1 MISKIALKIFESRV
15 GTLIRWVSKAI
26 SDTLANKLRFFLT
39 VLGIL
44 IGTGSV
50 ILLINVGVSAKAAIY
65 KTLNALGDNIV
76 YIFYGKKSSSNSMSL
91 PDPSMFIGGFPLNE
105 AQKIKQALLKRPDVI
120 DVSFRAV
127 NSAFIHSDYAEGT
140 YHIIIT
146 DYNFFRILEFRLL
159 DGHFPQAKDQI
170 LKRPVIVLGKDLAHE
185 LFPRAVATGNTIA
198 LNGKQLNVIGV
209 VEFASDSGINTNLND
224 SAFVLYPSILTLYP
238 GLKMSTIRIKLTK
251 LDNLTNLEQTIKR
264 ITNLPFYILTQDD
277 LIEQTAIIM
286 NILTLFIAVIASI
299 SLAVGGIGIM
309 NILLVSVKEKVKEI
323 GLRKAVGAT
332 NKAILAM
339 FLIQSLVY
347 NIIGALLG
355 ILLGIAGSFAI
366 THIAHMPFVISI
378 KAIILA
384 TTISFL
390 IGIIF
395 GLYPAFV
402 AARLSPVEA
411 LREE

>member
-15 GTLIRWVSKAI
+15 GTLIRWVSKAV

-39 VLGIL
+39 ILGIL

-65 KTLNALGDNIV
+65 QTLNALGDNIV
-76 YIFYGKKSSSNSMSL
+76 YIFYGENSNQKTMSF
-91 PDPSMFIGGFPLNE
+91 PSPSMFLGGFPLNKAE
-105 AQKIKQALLKRPDVI
+105 EIKQTLLKLNGVE
-120 DVSFRAV
+120 DVSLRAID
-127 NSAFIHSDYAEGT
+127 SAFIQSKYTEGS
-140 YHIIIT
+140 YPLIIT
-146 DYNFFRILEFRLL
+146 DYNFF
-159 DGHFPQAKDQI
+159 HI
-170 LKRPVIVLGKDLAHE
+170 LKFTLIDGRFPKAKEQLLRSPIVVLGKDLAKE
-185 LFPRAVATGNTIA
+185 LFPRAVATGNTLT
-198 LNGKQLNVIGV
+198 LNGKQLKVIGV
-209 VEFASDSGINTNLND
+209 VEFASDSSMPNNLNY
-224 SAFVLYPSILTLYP
+224 SAFVLYPSILSIYP
-238 GLKMSTIRIKLTK
+238 NLKISTIRVKLTS
-251 LDNLTNLEQTIKR
+251 LDNLNILETTIKK
-264 ITNLPFYILTQDD
+264 ITDLPFFVMTQED
-277 LIEQTAIIM
+277 LLQQTATIM

-355 ILLGIAGSFAI
+355 ILLGIAGSFTI
-366 THIAHMPFVISI
+366 THIANMPFVISV